1 MKGRLSALAVA
12 IVLVVGSF
20 LVRREIIDD
29 DNGDPSEQQA
39 DELVCITELADVCAA
54 FAAGNDSVTVT
65 VEDAGATLDRLA
77 AIDSDT
83 EPPLWLTVEPYP
95 AMVDSIRAGT
105 RAEPLGYSTNV
116 LAASQLGVALPPD
129 GRLDVLLAAC
139 DGQPLWRCIGTNAGA
154 PWSELGGEARWGTV
168 RPALGDVDG
177 SALGLSSFASSVAGY
192 FNDADVSR
200 SRWENDPAFIPWLDG
215 LADTSS
221 GVSLSG
227 GSALGNDG
235 DSAER
240 PRHRRHR
247 RLRAGKRRCRLTTL
261 RPQLS
266 CSGDVVA
273 GRAGRARRGCCGR
286 SRRRTHRTAAH
297 LRMGRR
303 GDGDNSCAERF
314 DDAGPARLLE
324 RRRMTHLDATLM
336 NGAPE

>member
-54 FAAGNDSVTVT
+54 YAAGNDSVTVT
-65 VEDAGATLDRLA
+65 VEDAGVTLDRLA

-139 DGQPLWRCIGTNAGA
+139 DGQPLWRCIGTNAGVA
-154 PWSELGGEARWGTV
+154 VVGARRRG
-168 RPALGDVDG
+168 ALGHG
-177 SALGLSSFASSVAGY
+177 APSPRRRRRLGARPVVVRGQRRRLLRRRRRQPQPMG
-192 FNDADVSR
+192 
-200 SRWENDPAFIPWLDG
+200 
-215 LADTSS
+215 
-221 GVSLSG
+221 
-227 GSALGNDG
+227 
-235 DSAER
+235 ER
-240 PRHRRHR
+240 PRLHPLARRPRRHLEWRVIVR
-247 RLRAGKRRCRLTTL
+247 RQRRSATMATRPSALDIAATAGFELATVDADSQRFARNYPAPEMWLQAVLAVPGGAAAGDLAAELTELLRTSGWDDAATATTPVPSASTMLALRAYW
-261 RPQLS
+261 
-266 CSGDVVA
+266 
-273 GRAGRARRGCCGR
+273 
-286 SRRRTHRTAAH
+286 H
-297 LRMGRR
+297 
-303 GDGDNSCAERF
+303 
-314 DDAGPARLLE
+314 DAV
-324 RRRMTHLDATLM
+324 
-336 NGAPE
+336 

>member
-77 AIDSDT
+77 AIDNDT
-83 EPPLWLTVEPYP
+83 EPPLWLTVEPFP

-139 DGQPLWRCIGTNAGA
+139 DGQPLWRCIGTNAGS
-154 PWSELGGEARWGTV
+154 PWSDLGGEGRWGTV

-177 SALGLSSFASSVAGY
+177 SALGLSSFAASVAGY

-227 GSALGNDG
+227 GSALGTMATRPSALDIAATAGFELASVDADSQRFARNYPAPEMWLQAVLAVPGGAAAG
-235 DSAER
+235 DLAAELTQLLRTSGWDDAATATTPVPSASTMLA
-240 PRHRRHR
+240 
-247 RLRAGKRRCRLTTL
+247 LRAYW
-261 RPQLS
+261 
-266 CSGDVVA
+266 
-273 GRAGRARRGCCGR
+273 
-286 SRRRTHRTAAH
+286 
-297 LRMGRR
+297 
-303 GDGDNSCAERF
+303 N
-314 DDAGPARLLE
+314 DAV
-324 RRRMTHLDATLM
+324 
-336 NGAPE
+336 